1 MTALQ
6 ITDLKKF
13 TSLLFTDDTFDKFL
27 LHDACFVTAHTVN
40 IEGKKNPEFFTE
52 EEREN
57 ELKEPYMRWADLR
70 PFCMKLITGHRL
82 PLGFKIVLLTA
93 PENTE
98 MMKKNAGFQDCD
110 VTSMSI
116 NISYQNNALTLTTGI
131 SYAGFTMDKSLDKY
145 WDQSII
151 RFLNRKDLNFE
162 EL

>member
-13 TSLLFTDDTFDKFL
+13 TSLLFTEDTFDKFL
-27 LHDACFVTAHTVN
+27 LHDACFVTAFTTN

-57 ELKEPYMRWADLR
+57 ELKIPYMTWADLR
-70 PFCMKLITGHRL
+70 PFCLKLISGKRL

-93 PENTE
+93 PDNTE
-98 MMKKNAGFQDCD
+98 VMKEKAGFNDCE
-110 VTSMSI
+110 VTSMSM
-116 NISYQNNALTLTTGI
+116 NISYQNNVLTLTTGI

-145 WDQSII
+145 WDQTIV
-151 RFLNRKDLNFE
+151 RFLNRKEVPFE